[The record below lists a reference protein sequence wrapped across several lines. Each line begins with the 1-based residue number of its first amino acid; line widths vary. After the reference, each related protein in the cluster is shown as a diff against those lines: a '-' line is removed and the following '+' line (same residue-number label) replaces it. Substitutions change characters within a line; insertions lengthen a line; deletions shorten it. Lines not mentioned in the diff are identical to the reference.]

1 MGRSAKI
8 SKVSRTGRLPF
19 KQRRLARELEKRKAQ
34 QTGTRERNDDFWSI
48 VDEATRLR
56 EWRQR
61 KKNVTANAKIVAE
74 ASVSAPLKK
83 AADHPES

>member
-34 QTGTRERNDDFWSI
+34 QTGTRERNDDVWSV
-48 VDEATRLR
+48 VDEATQLR

-61 KKNVTANAKIVAE
+61 KKNVAANAKRVAE
-74 ASVSAPLKK
+74 ASVSASPKK